1 MAEFLRKDWDLDFR
15 AELYKEEFFASDAW
29 AREHD
34 DIVPLWKGSIVD
46 ELRALRDRKTKDRAD
61 HLGEIVREQQGVVM
75 IGIWYDELKI
85 GPLSHARTAE
95 LLHATIYLAGSVAS
109 CFKARFNRVRP
120 WTLAPDLSPPIPFP
134 GLPAYPGGHATQAY
148 LMALTLQDLV
158 SDQEESDRIMERA
171 DDIAANRERGG
182 LNYPSDT
189 AAGKK
194 LAEWIFRILTT
205 ECARF
210 KATLKAAKD
219 EEWGPGKGPGA
230 AILQAAGFPA

>member
-15 AELYKEEFFASDAW
+15 AELYKEEFFSSDAW
-29 AREHD
+29 ARD
-34 DIVPLWKGSIVD
+34 QDNMVAPWDGSIVE
-46 ELRALRDRKTKDRAD
+46 ELKTLRELKAKDRAD
-61 HLGEIVREQQGVVM
+61 HLGEIVREQQGLVM

-120 WTLAPDLSPPIPFP
+120 WTLAPDLSPPVPFP
-134 GLPAYPGGHATQAY
+134 GLPAYPGGHATQVY
-148 LMALTLQDLV
+148 LMAHTLQYLV
-158 SDQEESDRIMERA
+158 SGQKERRRIMERA
-171 DDIAANRERGG
+171 DNVAANRERGG

-194 LAEWIFRILTT
+194 LAERIFRILTT
-205 ECARF
+205 DCARF
-210 KATLKAAKD
+210 KATLEAAKD

-230 AILQAAGFPA
+230 AILQPAGFPA

>member
-29 AREHD
+29 ARTRD
-34 DIVPLWKGSIVD
+34 NMVAPWDGSIVE
-46 ELRALRDRKTKDRAD
+46 ELKALRELKKDRAG
-61 HLGEIVREQQGVVM
+61 HLGEIVREQQGLVL
-75 IGIWYDELKI
+75 IGTWYDELKI
-85 GPLSHARTAE
+85 GPLSHPRTAE

-120 WTLAPDLSPPIPFP
+120 WTLAPDLSPPVPFP

-148 LMALTLQDLV
+148 LMAHTLRYLV
-158 SDQEESDRIMERA
+158 PGETDRIMRIA
-171 DDIAANRERGG
+171 DNVAANRERGG

-189 AAGKK
+189 AAGKE
-194 LAEWIFRILTT
+194 LAARIFDILTS

-210 KATLKAAKD
+210 KLELETAKT
-219 EEWGPGKGPGA
+219 EEWGPDKRPGA
-230 AILQAAGFPA
+230 ALLRQAGFPA